1 MTCNSGVKYPAF
13 GAMAVDCTFRS
24 PSFQHVLQVV
34 QSLGKHEF
42 TLAADYAHTAA
53 LAKLHS
59 SSVPF
64 SSFCFLVSSFQATS
78 ASSPSRLRGVSALVA
93 PSLQGGILTL
103 PTPLQPAALAAR
115 SAMPC
120 LPASHTPNRK
130 NSASSAKTPRSS

>member
-64 SSFCFLVSSFQATS
+64 SSFWFLVFRR
-78 ASSPSRLRGVSALVA
+78 PRPPHLPRLRGVSALVA

-103 PTPLQPAALAAR
+103 LTPLQPAAIAA
-115 SAMPC
+115 
-120 LPASHTPNRK
+120 
-130 NSASSAKTPRSS
+130 

>member
-59 SSVPF
+59 SSVLF
-64 SSFCFLVSSFQATS
+64 SSFCFLVSSFPLPSPPYSSFCFLVSGFQATS
-78 ASSPSRLRGVSALVA
+78 ASSPPGS
-93 PSLQGGILTL
+93 
-103 PTPLQPAALAAR
+103 
-115 SAMPC
+115 
-120 LPASHTPNRK
+120 
-130 NSASSAKTPRSS
+130 